1 MDLTPVTLCGRRVTL
16 EPIDPRHAPDL
27 FEVMQDEEV
36 CRYLAWPP
44 PVRIEETLGLIGEG
58 QTLMARAVARV
69 CSDLERD
76 GPRHRVDPAP
86 RRAPGRPSG
95 RDRGYLPRATLLAD
109 RCQHRGQV
117 PLSPVLLRARRT
129 ESAPIGAP
137 VERRRPR
144 PCAALVGPVRKVA
157 RFPGRSP
164 SSLDRPVEHRGLG
177 PLRLVRRR
185 DPTRSGHGPPREQG
199 PRLDVAPRQC

>member
-1 MDLTPVTLCGRRVTL
+1 VTL

-95 RDRGYLPRATLLAD
+95 RDRGYLPRATRLAD

-137 VERRRPR
+137 VEGRRPR
-144 PCAALVGPVRKVA
+144 PCAALVVPVRKVA
-157 RFPGRSP
+157 RF
-164 SSLDRPVEHRGLG
+164 LEDRPVPGPSGGAPLASGRCGSSAGAIRHGRGMAH
-177 PLRLVRRR
+177 PESR
-185 DPTRSGHGPPREQG
+185 DHASTSP
-199 PRLDVAPRQC
+199 PRQC